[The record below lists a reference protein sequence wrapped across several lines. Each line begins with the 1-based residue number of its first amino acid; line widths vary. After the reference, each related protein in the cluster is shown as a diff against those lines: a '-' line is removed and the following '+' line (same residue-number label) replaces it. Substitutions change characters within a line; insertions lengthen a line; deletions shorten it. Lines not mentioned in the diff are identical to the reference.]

1 MDWLSSEHLILRAVE
16 PEDAH
21 FMNHAECDP
30 LNIAFNGYTAPLS
43 LQQLIDYS
51 LTYDAD
57 PFRSRQIRL
66 IACNIDS
73 RIPVGI
79 FDLTEID
86 QRAAH
91 AFVGIYVSPDFREVG
106 LGKEMLFLGER
117 YADQVL
123 RLSTLAAKIASDNQI
138 SIKLFEKAGYILN
151 GVLQNW
157 IYSPLSIS
165 QIDMYLFQ
173 KLLSRDLP

>member
-1 MDWLSSEHLILRAVE
+1 M
-16 PEDAH
+16 
-21 FMNHAECDP
+21 
-30 LNIAFNGYTAPLS
+30 
-43 LQQLIDYS
+43 
-51 LTYDAD
+51 
-57 PFRSRQIRL
+57 
-66 IACNIDS
+66 
-73 RIPVGI
+73 
-79 FDLTEID
+79 
-86 QRAAH
+86 
-91 AFVGIYVSPDFREVG
+91 SPDFRESG